1 MPKQHDLN
9 YAFMLD
15 MTHVKKLKTA
25 ILKTVLSEA
34 WANNDIIKDNINHM
48 GFRVS

>member
-1 MPKQHDLN
+1 MPKQ

-15 MTHVKKLKTA
+15 MTPVKKLKTA
-25 ILKTVLSEA
+25 ILKTDLSET
-34 WANNDIIKDNINHM
+34 WANNDIIKDDINHM